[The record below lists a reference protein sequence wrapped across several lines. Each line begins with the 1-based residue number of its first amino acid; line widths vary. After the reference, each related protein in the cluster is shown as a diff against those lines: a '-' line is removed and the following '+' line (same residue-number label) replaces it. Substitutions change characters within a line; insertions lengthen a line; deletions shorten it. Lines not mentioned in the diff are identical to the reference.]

1 MIIKFEKFRFGSNY
15 GRTRSEYQMTCLEF
29 VFHLLVLVWHSFT
42 FLFLVTEA
50 VPTVDAQLEIGLR
63 NLEEN
68 KNHKI

>member
-1 MIIKFEKFRFGSNY
+1 
-15 GRTRSEYQMTCLEF
+15 MTCLEF
-29 VFHLLVLVWHSFT
+29 LFHLLCWFGILLRF
-42 FLFLVTEA
+42 FFLVTEA